1 MSAREETGKK
11 NFHTGMN
18 MYHRDVNMENS
29 TMHYSVVRPDQLFQQ
44 VDGISA
50 NGSTAFCSPGT
61 FGQQVTHVMHT
72 KVATLV

>member
-1 MSAREETGKK
+1 MALKGF
-11 NFHTGMN
+11 N
-18 MYHRDVNMENS
+18 HRDVNMENS

-50 NGSTAFCSPGT
+50 NGSTAFCRPGT
-61 FGQQVTHVMHT
+61 LGQQVMHVMHT